1 MLPLLTFDLKAE
13 QGAIER
19 ATTAPTDGPRVS
31 LRYYGLPRRLPL
43 GSGTLLCL
51 TREPQTMQNTRDALE
66 RHQISIYFVA
76 VVIATVVA
84 LAIRGTAVLE
94 GALNPALAL
103 MLYVT
108 FLQVP
113 VAELRHAFGQVRFL
127 SALLVANFVVIPL
140 LVAGLIQLLP
150 ADPMLRLGV
159 LLVLLTPCIDYVVTF
174 AHLGRADARLLLA
187 ATPALLITQMILLPG
202 YLGLFLGEDAAR
214 LFKAG
219 PFIHAFLWLIAVPLV
234 LAALT
239 QLWAARSEQGACTSA
254 LLGLLP
260 VPVTAMVLFIVV
272 AAMVPQLGPAAGSA
286 LRVVPIYIAFAVLA
300 PLRGWSMGR
309 MFGLKA
315 TAGRAVAF
323 SSGTRNSLVVLPLA
337 LSVPGAIPILPAVIV
352 TQTLVELLS
361 ELAYV
366 RLIQKWGDKKG
377 T

>member
-1 MLPLLTFDLKAE
+1 M
-13 QGAIER
+13 
-19 ATTAPTDGPRVS
+19 VS
-31 LRYYGLPRRLPL
+31 LRYYGLLRRLPL
-43 GSGTLLCL
+43 GSDTLLCL
-51 TREPQTMQNTRDALE
+51 TREPLNMQNTRDALE
-66 RHQISIYFVA
+66 RHQVSIYFMA
-76 VVIATVVA
+76 VVIATIVA
-84 LAIRGTAVLE
+84 LTIPGTAVLE
-94 GALNPALAL
+94 GAINPALAL

-113 VAELRHAFGQVRFL
+113 VAELRRAFGQVRFL

-140 LVAGLIQLLP
+140 LVAGLIQFLP

-214 LFKAG
+214 LVKAG

-234 LAALT
+234 LAAMT
-239 QLWAARSEQGACTSA
+239 QLWAARSEQGARVSA

-260 VPVTAMVLFIVV
+260 VPVTAMVLFVVV
-272 AAMVPQLGPAAGSA
+272 AAMVPQLGPAATSA
-286 LRVVPIYIAFAVLA
+286 WRVVPIYVAFAVLA
-300 PLRGWSMGR
+300 PLLGWLTGR
-309 MFGLKA
+309 MFGLEA
-315 TAGRAVAF
+315 TAGRSVAF
-323 SSGTRNSLVVLPLA
+323 STGTRNSLVVLPLA

-352 TQTLVELLS
+352 TQTLVELMS

-366 RLIQKWGDKKG
+366 RLIQKLR
-377 T
+377 